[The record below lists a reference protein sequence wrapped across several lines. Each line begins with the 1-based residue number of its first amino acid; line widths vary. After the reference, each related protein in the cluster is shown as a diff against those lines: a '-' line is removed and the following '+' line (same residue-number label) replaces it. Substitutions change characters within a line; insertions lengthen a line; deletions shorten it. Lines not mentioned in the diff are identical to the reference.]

1 MKTVAIT
8 GGMGFIGHHLANYFL
23 EKKWSVKIIDDLSLH
38 RDPYLT
44 KYRLES
50 IQNKKCEF
58 INLSCQY
65 EYELKNKLK
74 DHDGIDVIVHLASIP
89 NQKAAL
95 EMPQVAV
102 SSIVSGTL
110 GAAMLSKSLHCK
122 FVHISSSMAYGNFT
136 SFPQKEDAVLK
147 PMNLYGTLKAHSEDM
162 VKLTSDNYMI
172 VRPSA
177 VYGPGDS
184 LDRVLAKWISLAL
197 ENQDFIVN
205 DPSALLDFTH
215 VTDLVKGIFAVATST
230 HDRNETYNIT
240 RGQARSLGEA
250 ALLVKEL
257 TNSKSKIIY
266 NDAESDQP
274 HRGSL
279 DISKAQKHV
288 NYQPRVDI
296 NDGIR
301 SYINW
306 MKTYKNVD

>member
-23 EKKWSVKIIDDLSLH
+23 EKKWAVKIIDDISLH

-58 INLSCQY
+58 INVSCQF

-74 DHDGIDVIVHLASIP
+74 DYGIDVIVHLASIP
-89 NQKAAL
+89 NQKAAM
-95 EMPQVAV
+95 EMPQVSV

-110 GAAMLSKSLHCK
+110 GAAMLSKSLNCK

-136 SFPQKEDAVLK
+136 SFPQKEDAVLR
-147 PMNLYGTLKAHSEDM
+147 PTNLYGTLKSHSEDIAR
-162 VKLTSDNYMI
+162 LISDNYMI

-184 LDRVLAKWISLAL
+184 FDRVLAKWISLAL
-197 ENQDFIVN
+197 ENKEIIVN
-205 DPSALLDFTH
+205 DPSTLLDFTH

-230 HDRNETYNIT
+230 HERNETYNIT

-257 TNSKSKIIY
+257 ANSKSEIIY
-266 NDAESDQP
+266 QAAESDHP
-274 HRGSL
+274 IRGSL
-279 DISKAQKHV
+279 DISKAQKHF

-296 NDGIR
+296 GDGIR

>member
-23 EKKWSVKIIDDLSLH
+23 EKKWAVKIVDDLSLH

-65 EYELKNKLK
+65 EYELRNKLK
-74 DHDGIDVIVHLASIP
+74 DQGVDVIVHLASIP
-89 NQKAAL
+89 NQKTAA

-110 GAAMLSKSLHCK
+110 SCATLARSLNCK

-136 SFPQKEDAVLK
+136 SFPQKEGDVLS
-147 PMNLYGTLKAHSEDM
+147 PINLYGMLKSHSEDI
-162 VKLTSDNYMI
+162 VKLTSQNYMI

-184 LDRVLAKWISLAL
+184 FDRVLAKWISLAL
-197 ENQDFIVN
+197 ENKEIFVD
-205 DPSALLDFTH
+205 DPSTILDFTH
-215 VTDLVKGIFAVATST
+215 VTDLIRGIFAVATDT
-230 HDRNETYNIT
+230 HHRNETYNIT
-240 RGQARSLGEA
+240 RGQGRSLGEA
-250 ALLVKEL
+250 VLLIKEL
-257 TNSKSKIIY
+257 TNSKSHVSYVPAKGDTPI
-266 NDAESDQP
+266 
-274 HRGSL
+274 RGAL
-279 DISKAQKHV
+279 DISKAREHF
-288 NYQPRVDI
+288 NYQPKVDFRE
-296 NDGIR
+296 GIR

-306 MKTYKNVD
+306 MKTYKNVY